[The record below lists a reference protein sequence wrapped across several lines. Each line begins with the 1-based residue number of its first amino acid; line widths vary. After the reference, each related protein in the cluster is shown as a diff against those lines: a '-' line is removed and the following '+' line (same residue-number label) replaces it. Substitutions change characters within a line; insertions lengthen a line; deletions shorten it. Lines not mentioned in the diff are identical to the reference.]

1 MVSVH
6 VVTGAVE
13 MAVMLVASL
22 RMVFA
27 MAQVLEVSA
36 VVKPEFFALYLAGC

>member
-1 MVSVH
+1 MVLVH
-6 VVTGAVE
+6 VVTGVVE

-36 VVKPEFFALYLAGC
+36 VVKLVFLALNLAGC